1 MFNWD
6 ELRFFLAVTEAGSLS
21 GAARMLEVDHA
32 TVGRRLTALEKSLE
46 SKLVDRQAH
55 RCVLTD
61 AGRLVL
67 GQALEM
73 QDLAFSIQ
81 RVLEHAQQGLSGT
94 VSVSAPPVLVR
105 NLLAAS
111 VVKLRAQFP
120 NIRLAL
126 SGDPASVSLSKRQA
140 DIALRL
146 SRPTEREIV
155 VRKLGEMQ
163 FCLYASFNYL
173 AGRNNAD
180 FEFIASTEKCA
191 NLPHEQWLRKYAG
204 GRTIVFENDD
214 LSTHLEAARS
224 GVGIAALPCFIA
236 DPVPELLR
244 VSPEQYITREI
255 WLLTH
260 RDARRCPAIRAVI
273 QFFAELVQTHSHL
286 GCGAAPS
293 GCKVSEPCL
302 DAGTDV

>member
-126 SGDPASVSLSKRQA
+126 SRGPS
-140 DIALRL
+140 
-146 SRPTEREIV
+146 
-155 VRKLGEMQ
+155 
-163 FCLYASFNYL
+163 FCLIVEAT
-173 AGRNNAD
+173 GR
-180 FEFIASTEKCA
+180 
-191 NLPHEQWLRKYAG
+191 Y
-204 GRTIVFENDD
+204 
-214 LSTHLEAARS
+214 RS
-224 GVGIAALPCFIA
+224 AIIAAHRARNRRAKTWGNAILS
-236 DPVPELLR
+236 LR
-244 VSPEQYITREI
+244 V
-255 WLLTH
+255 
-260 RDARRCPAIRAVI
+260 V
-273 QFFAELVQTHSHL
+273 
-286 GCGAAPS
+286 
-293 GCKVSEPCL
+293 
-302 DAGTDV
+302 